1 MTSKKLPSTYPTF
14 LAEIK
19 QHIRTSQYAAL
30 KSVNTELLN
39 LYWEIGRT
47 IAERQEKEGWGAA
60 VIDKLAEDL
69 RAEFP
74 AQSGFS
80 RRNLYNIRD
89 LYVTYK
95 DDAIVQP
102 MVAQIGW
109 THNIMILEKC
119 KSAEERTFYIAMTK
133 KFGWT
138 KNVLAMQISTG
149 AFARMASAQSNFDKT
164 LPAEKASQ
172 AQLAIKDEYTFD
184 FLELEPEHSERELER
199 ALLSKVN
206 QFLTEM
212 GGMFTFVG
220 SQYRL
225 QVDGDDFFI
234 DLLLYHRP
242 LRCFVAVELKI
253 TEFKPSYAGQ
263 MQFYLTAL
271 NDTHRLPDESPAIG
285 IILCREKK
293 RTIVEYALA
302 SSNHPVGVASYTVS
316 KKLPKKLEGQLPTSQ
331 QIEKLMDAVYSDQS
345 QAKIDLTKTNQ
356 KHVNLD
362 GYEFVQPMVAQ
373 IAPKIRKSKVT
384 KQKATK
390 SKPTKR
396 KTKS

>member
-1 MTSKKLPSTYPTF
+1 MAGTMLPSTYPSF
-14 LAEIK
+14 LAEVK
-19 QHIRTSQYAAL
+19 RRVRSSQYAAL
-30 KSVNTELLN
+30 KSVNSELLK
-39 LYWEIGRT
+39 LYWELGQM

-69 RAEFP
+69 RIEFP
-74 AQSGFS
+74 GQAGFS
-80 RRNLYNIRD
+80 RRNLYRIRD
-89 LYVTYK
+89 LYLSYK
-95 DDAIVQP
+95 DDEFMPP

-109 THNIMILEKC
+109 THNVMILEKC
-119 KSAEERTFYIAMTK
+119 KTSDERKFYIAMTK
-133 KFGWT
+133 RYGWT

-149 AFARMASAQSNFDKT
+149 AFARMASAQSNFDKI
-164 LPAEKASQ
+164 LPAEKAAQ

-199 ALLSKVN
+199 ALIGKVN

-225 QVDGDDFFI
+225 RVDDEDFFV
-234 DLLLYHRP
+234 DLLLYHRS

-253 TEFKPSYAGQ
+253 TEFKPTYAGQ
-263 MQFYLTAL
+263 MQFYLAAL

-302 SSNHPVGVASYTVS
+302 SSSHPVGIASYTVS
-316 KKLPKKLEGQLPTSQ
+316 KELPKKLEGQLPSSQ
-331 QIEKLMDAVYSDQS
+331 QIAKLMEVVYYDQIKTQSNLEKNESNQIKKDMFEFDRPSDGQITPMETL
-345 QAKIDLTKTNQ
+345 AKAKNRVSSKSKTKT
-356 KHVNLD
+356 
-362 GYEFVQPMVAQ
+362 
-373 IAPKIRKSKVT
+373 RKFK
-384 KQKATK
+384 
-390 SKPTKR
+390 
-396 KTKS
+396 